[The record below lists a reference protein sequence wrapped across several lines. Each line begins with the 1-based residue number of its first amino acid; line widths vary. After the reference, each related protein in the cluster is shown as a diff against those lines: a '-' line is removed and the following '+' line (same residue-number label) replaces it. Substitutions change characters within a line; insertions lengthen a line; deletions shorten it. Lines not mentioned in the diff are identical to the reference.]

1 MEAHPIN
8 IDLPQDMDA
17 NLPILVVD
25 AQDDLRLIIAHQ
37 LSLLKFKNIL
47 QARDSLLGYQ
57 MLSDH
62 KNVSLVICSLEL
74 PDVNGLEFLDEIR
87 EETSVNRPPFCL
99 TMYNANKDKI
109 MLAVEKGVDEIL
121 VKPFPLSDII
131 VKAQKAFFTFNNPRN
146 PEKLY
151 EIAKRHVR
159 ANEMEQ
165 AERIYTNLAEL
176 SKSARPWVG
185 LARIAKIRGQK
196 HHALDLLVQAE
207 RNNPHFVHLYSERAT
222 MQLEAGEPEKAL
234 ASYKQAIDISPLN
247 PIRYIKCAE
256 ILNQHKQFESVV
268 ELLELAVAKDISA
281 PDIFHHL
288 SQACYYLKEYKKAIR
303 YIKRA
308 LSGDPQNSLYL
319 NQLALSHKATGDMG
333 EANKVY
339 NQAIKIDSENFQ
351 AQYNK
356 AIMLTEQGKK
366 KEAIRILRRLVK
378 KFPKFKQAKDK
389 LASLQK

>member
-1 MEAHPIN
+1 MSSITNN
-8 IDLPQDMDA
+8 IDLPQDIDA
-17 NLPILVVD
+17 NLPILLVD
-25 AQDDLRLIIAHQ
+25 NQDDLRLIIAHQ

-57 MLSDH
+57 MLQDY

-74 PDVNGLEFLDEIR
+74 PDINGLEFLDEIR

-121 VKPFPLSDII
+121 VKPFPLSDIM
-131 VKAQKAFFTFNNPRN
+131 VKAQQAFFTFNNPRN
-146 PEKLY
+146 PDQLY
-151 EIAKRHVR
+151 ELAKRHLR
-159 ANEMEQ
+159 SNELEM
-165 AERIYTNLAEL
+165 AERIYTNLADL

-185 LARIAKIRGQK
+185 LAKVAKLRAQK
-196 HHALDLLVQAE
+196 HHALDLLMQAE
-207 RNNPHFVHLYSERAT
+207 RNNPHYVHLYSERANL
-222 MQLEAGEPEKAL
+222 QLDAGEPEKAL

-256 ILNQHKQFESVV
+256 ILNQYKQFEAVV
-268 ELLELAVAKDISA
+268 ELLELAVAKDVSA

-308 LSGDPQNSLYL
+308 LSRDNQNSLYL
-319 NQLALSHKATGDMG
+319 NQLALSYKATGDME

-339 NQAIKIDSENFQ
+339 NQAIKLDSENFQ

-356 AIMLTEQGKK
+356 AIMLIEQKK
-366 KEAIRILRRLVK
+366 QKEAIKILRRLVK

-389 LASLQK
+389 LTALTK